1 MTIIDLSYPR
11 RFIQTTVREGDF
23 YSLFPKILTSNIIIT
38 NLRMSSHCDNNI
50 INMNFFYPNVLA
62 AFDIMRSVNY
72 YKLNAIKNRL
82 TWKK

>member
-1 MTIIDLSYPR
+1 MAIVDLSYPR
-11 RFIQTTVREGDF
+11 RFIQATVREGDF

-38 NLRMSSHCDNNI
+38 NLRISNHCDNNI
-50 INMNFFYPNVLA
+50 INMNFFYYNFLA

-72 YKLNAIKNRL
+72 YKLNAIKNHL